1 MIEHGSKVGWR
12 VNRNAP
18 RMPTVGGPSPLIRQ
32 FNSFYLTAPMRFSLA
47 ALLLTGLAFRA
58 TAQPAAPSD
67 SVYTALVTAPGPTP
81 LAAQLGGPKSFGQI
95 GKNKTLTLL
104 PIPVIFYQAETGF
117 GYGLGALLSG
127 RFSADT
133 LTRPSNARVQ
143 YWTTQKGQSLLQ
155 LVHSIYTPG
164 EKFYLNGEI
173 SAYDILLYYYGTG
186 PKSASAD
193 ESETSY
199 KLLIIN
205 QRLQKQIAPK
215 LFFGAQYRLT
225 DVTKLDVPAKNVDDN
240 RTNVFYTDSRV
251 TPRQRQDTRVSGLGP
266 VITYD
271 TRDVPLAAFH
281 GSLLDFG
288 ATFNGTG
295 LGSDYRFVRY
305 QLDARHFQPIR
316 STKTIL
322 AMQFLGQF
330 HTGDVPFRELA
341 GIGANLGGTLYNNA
355 NLLRGIYEQRFRD
368 RQMVMFQAE
377 LRQKL
382 FWRIDAAVF
391 GGVGNV
397 SQYVDKFSL
406 NNTKYAGGA
415 GLRFNFLQRDRV
427 NLRLDYA
434 GGTGSAPGILFAIGE
449 AF

>member
-1 MIEHGSKVGWR
+1 
-12 VNRNAP
+12 
-18 RMPTVGGPSPLIRQ
+18 
-32 FNSFYLTAPMRFSLA
+32 MRFSLA
-47 ALLLTGLAFRA
+47 VLLLTGLAYTA
-58 TAQPAAPSD
+58 AAQPAAPAD
-67 SVYTALVTAPGPTP
+67 SVYINPPSALGLAP
-81 LAAQLGGPKSFGQI
+81 LAIQMQPRATKSFGQL

-104 PIPVIFYQAETGF
+104 PIPVLFYQAETGF

-127 RFSADT
+127 RFSQDT

-143 YWTTQKGQSLLQ
+143 YWTTTKGQSLIQ
-155 LVHSIYTPG
+155 LVHSVYTPG

-173 SAYDILLYYYGTG
+173 SAYDILLYYYGKG
-186 PKSASAD
+186 PGTSSAS
-193 ESETSY
+193 ESETKY
-199 KLLIIN
+199 KLFIIN

-215 LFFGAQYRLT
+215 LFFGAQYRYT
-225 DVTKLDVPAKNVDDN
+225 SITNVSAPAKTTDDGM
-240 RTNVFYTDSRV
+240 TNVFYADLRTTERE
-251 TPRQRQDTRVSGLGP
+251 RQNTRISGLGP

-281 GSLLDFG
+281 GDLLDFG

-305 QLDARHFQPIR
+305 QVDARHFQPLG
-316 STKTIL
+316 STRTIL
-322 AMQFLGQF
+322 AAQFLGQF

-341 GIGANLGGTLYNNA
+341 GLGANLGGTLYNNA

-368 RQMVMFQAE
+368 RQMIMFQAE

-382 FWRIDAAVF
+382 FWRIDGAIF

-397 SQYVDKFSL
+397 NQYIDKFAL
-406 NNTKYAGGA
+406 KDTKYAGGA
-415 GLRFNFLQRDRV
+415 GIRFNFLQRDRV

-434 GGTGSAPGILFAIGE
+434 AGTGSSPGILFAIGE

>member
-1 MIEHGSKVGWR
+1 
-12 VNRNAP
+12 
-18 RMPTVGGPSPLIRQ
+18 
-32 FNSFYLTAPMRFSLA
+32 MRFSLA

-58 TAQPAAPSD
+58 AATPVAPPD
-67 SVYTALVTAPGPTP
+67 SVATPPGAGLAPLSARMPVH
-81 LAAQLGGPKSFGQI
+81 GPKSFGQI

-104 PIPVIFYQAETGF
+104 PIPVLFYQAETGL

-143 YWTTQKGQSLLQ
+143 YWTTTEGQSLIQ
-155 LVHSIYTPG
+155 LVHTVYTPG

-173 SAYDILLYYYGTG
+173 SAYDILLYYYGKG
-186 PKSASAD
+186 PKTTSAN
-193 ESETSY
+193 ESETAY
-199 KLLIIN
+199 KLFIVN
-205 QRLQKQIAPK
+205 QRVQKQILPK
-215 LFFGAQYRLT
+215 LFFGAQYRFTKITGVSSPANDT
-225 DVTKLDVPAKNVDDN
+225 DNNAPSI
-240 RTNVFYTDSRV
+240 FYTD
-251 TPRQRQDTRVSGLGP
+251 PRMTARERQNTQISGLGP

-271 TRDVPLAAFH
+271 TRDVPLAAFK
-281 GSLLDFG
+281 GNLLDIG

-305 QLDARHFQPIR
+305 QVDARHFQPIGSNR
-316 STKTIL
+316 TIL
-322 AMQFLGQF
+322 AAQFLGQF

-341 GIGANLGGTLYNNA
+341 GLGANLGGTLYNNG

-377 LRQKL
+377 IRQKL
-382 FWRIDAAVF
+382 FWRIDGAIF

-397 SQYVDKFSL
+397 NNYIDKF
-406 NNTKYAGGA
+406 NIGDTKYAGGA
-415 GLRFNFLQRDRV
+415 GIRFNFIRRDRV

>member
-1 MIEHGSKVGWR
+1 
-12 VNRNAP
+12 
-18 RMPTVGGPSPLIRQ
+18 
-32 FNSFYLTAPMRFSLA
+32 MRFSLA
-47 ALLLTGLAFRA
+47 ALLLTGLAFTA
-58 TAQPAAPSD
+58 AAQPAAPLD
-67 SVYTALVTAPGPTP
+67 SVIATPAEGPGLAP
-81 LAAQLGGPKSFGQI
+81 LATQMQPRATKSFGQL

-104 PIPVIFYQAETGF
+104 PIPVLFYQAETGL

-127 RFSADT
+127 RFSQDT
-133 LTRPSNARVQ
+133 LTRPSNARIQ
-143 YWTTQKGQSLLQ
+143 YWTTTEGQSLIQ
-155 LVHSIYTPG
+155 LVHTVYTPG

-173 SAYDILLYYYGTG
+173 SAYDILLYYYGKG
-186 PKSASAD
+186 PGTSSAN

-199 KLLIIN
+199 KLFIIN
-205 QRLQKQIAPK
+205 QRVQKQIAPK
-215 LFFGAQYRLT
+215 LFFGAQYRYTSITGVSAPGKTT
-225 DVTKLDVPAKNVDDN
+225 DDQS
-240 RTNVFYTDSRV
+240 TNVFYTDTRM
-251 TPRQRQDTRVSGLGP
+251 TERERQNTRISGLGP

-281 GSLLDFG
+281 GNLLDFG

-305 QLDARHFQPIR
+305 QLDARHFQPIGSNR
-316 STKTIL
+316 TIL
-322 AMQFLGQF
+322 AAQFLGQF

-341 GIGANLGGTLYNNA
+341 GLGANLGGTLYNNA

-368 RQMVMFQAE
+368 RQMIMFQAE

-382 FWRIDAAVF
+382 FWRIDGAIF

-397 SQYVDKFSL
+397 NQYVDKFAL
-406 NNTKYAGGA
+406 KDTKYAGGA
-415 GLRFNFLQRDRV
+415 CIRFNFIRRDRV

-434 GGTGSAPGILFAIGE
+434 GGTGSKPGILFAIGE

>member
-1 MIEHGSKVGWR
+1 
-12 VNRNAP
+12 
-18 RMPTVGGPSPLIRQ
+18 
-32 FNSFYLTAPMRFSLA
+32 MRFSLA
-47 ALLLTGLAFRA
+47 ALFLTGLTFTAA
-58 TAQPAAPSD
+58 AQPAAPPD
-67 SVYTALVTAPGPTP
+67 SVYTASAAAPGLAP
-81 LAAQLGGPKSFGQI
+81 LAAQALAPKSFGQL

-143 YWTTQKGQSLLQ
+143 YWTTEKGQSLIQ
-155 LVHSIYTPG
+155 LVHSVYTPG

-173 SAYDILLYYYGTG
+173 SAYNILLYYYGKG
-186 PKSASAD
+186 PKSVSED
-193 ESETSY
+193 ESGTEY
-199 KLLIIN
+199 KLFIIN

-225 DVTKLDVPAKNVDDN
+225 DVTKLEAPALNVDN
-240 RTNVFYTDSRV
+240 TRPNVFYTDSRV
-251 TPRQRQDTRVSGLGP
+251 TARERQDTRVSGLGP

-271 TRDVPLAAFH
+271 SRDVPLAAFR
-281 GSLLDFG
+281 GDLLDFG

-305 QLDARHFQPIR
+305 QVDARHFQPIV

-377 LRQKL
+377 IRQKL
-382 FWRIDAAVF
+382 FWRIDGAVF

-397 SQYVDKFSL
+397 SNYIDKFALS
-406 NNTKYAGGA
+406 NTKYAGGA
-415 GLRFNFLQRDRV
+415 GIRFNFLRRDRV

>member
-1 MIEHGSKVGWR
+1 
-12 VNRNAP
+12 
-18 RMPTVGGPSPLIRQ
+18 
-32 FNSFYLTAPMRFSLA
+32 MRFSLA
-47 ALLLTGLAFRA
+47 ALLLTGLAYTA
-58 TAQPAAPSD
+58 AAQPAAPAD
-67 SVYTALVTAPGPTP
+67 SVYTNPTAGPGLAP
-81 LAAQLGGPKSFGQI
+81 LATQTQARAPKSFGQL

-127 RFSADT
+127 RFTQDT

-143 YWTTQKGQSLLQ
+143 YWTTQKGQSLVQ

-173 SAYDILLYYYGTG
+173 SAYNILLFYYGKG
-186 PKSASAD
+186 PNTASGD
-193 ESETSY
+193 ESTTKY
-199 KLLIIN
+199 KLFIIN

-225 DVTKLDVPAKNVDDN
+225 NITNVEAPGATKDGNP
-240 RTNVFYTDSRV
+240 NVFYTDLTERE
-251 TPRQRQDTRVSGLGP
+251 RQNTRVSGLGP

-271 TRDVPLAAFH
+271 TRDVPLAAFK
-281 GSLLDFG
+281 GDLLDFG
-288 ATFNGTG
+288 AAFNGTG

-305 QLDARHFQPIR
+305 QVDVRHFQPLGSNR
-316 STKTIL
+316 TIL
-322 AMQFLGQF
+322 AAQFLGQF

-341 GIGANLGGTLYNNA
+341 GLGANLGGTLYNNA

-368 RQMVMFQAE
+368 RQMIMFQAE
-377 LRQKL
+377 IRQKL
-382 FWRIDAAVF
+382 FWRIDGAVF

-397 SQYVDKFSL
+397 NNYIDKFAL
-406 NNTKYAGGA
+406 KDTKYAGGA
-415 GLRFNFLQRDRV
+415 GIRFNFLQRDRV

>member
-1 MIEHGSKVGWR
+1 
-12 VNRNAP
+12 
-18 RMPTVGGPSPLIRQ
+18 
-32 FNSFYLTAPMRFSLA
+32 MRFPYA
-47 ALLLTGLAFRA
+47 ALVLTGLAFA
-58 TAQPAAPSD
+58 AAAQPAAPAD
-67 SVYTALVTAPGPTP
+67 SPTVALSAVGLAP
-81 LAAQLGGPKSFGQI
+81 LGAPARGPKSFGQL
-95 GKNKTLTLL
+95 GKNKQLTLL
-104 PIPVIFYQAETGF
+104 PIPVIFYQAETGL

-143 YWTTQKGQSLLQ
+143 YWTTTEGQSLLQ
-155 LVHSIYTPG
+155 LVHSVYTPD

-173 SAYDILLYYYGTG
+173 SAYDISNLYYYGTG
-186 PKSASAD
+186 PTSKSAD
-193 ESETSY
+193 ESATAY
-199 KLLIIN
+199 KLLIVN
-205 QRLQKQIAPK
+205 QRVQKQLAPK
-215 LFFGAQYRLT
+215 LFFGALYRYT
-225 DVTKLDVPAKNVDDN
+225 STSDVKFEPNTKDGSVKNI
-240 RTNVFYTDSRV
+240 VFRDPTV
-251 TPRQRQDTRVSGLGP
+251 TAFPRQLQPTRVSGLGP

-271 TRDVPLAAFH
+271 TRDVPLAAFR
-281 GSLLDFG
+281 GNLLDFS

-305 QLDARHFQPIR
+305 QLDVRHFQPIR
-316 STKTIL
+316 SERTIL
-322 AMQFLGQF
+322 ATQFLGQL

-341 GIGANLGGTLYNNA
+341 GIGANLGGSLYNNA
-355 NLLRGIYEQRFRD
+355 NLLRGIYEQRYRD

-382 FWRIDAAVF
+382 FWRIDGAVF

-397 SQYVDKFSL
+397 ASGIDKFII

-415 GLRFNFLQRDRV
+415 GIRFNFLQRDRV

-434 GGTGSAPGILFAIGE
+434 GGTGSKPGILFAIGE

>member
-1 MIEHGSKVGWR
+1 
-12 VNRNAP
+12 
-18 RMPTVGGPSPLIRQ
+18 
-32 FNSFYLTAPMRFSLA
+32 MRFSLA
-47 ALLLTGLAFRA
+47 ALLLTGLAYTA
-58 TAQPAAPSD
+58 AAQPAAPAD
-67 SVYTALVTAPGPTP
+67 SVYTGPNPTSAPGLAP
-81 LAAQLGGPKSFGQI
+81 LATQMQPRATKSFGQI

-104 PIPVIFYQAETGF
+104 PIPVLFYQAETGF

-127 RFSADT
+127 RFTSDT

-143 YWTTQKGQSLLQ
+143 YWTTTEGQSLTQ
-155 LVHSIYTPG
+155 LVHTIYTPG

-173 SAYDILLYYYGTG
+173 SAYDILLFYYGKG
-186 PKSASAD
+186 PQTISGD
-193 ESETSY
+193 ESKTKY
-199 KLLIIN
+199 KLFIVN
-205 QRLQKQIAPK
+205 QRVQKQIAPK
-215 LFFGAQYRLT
+215 LFFGAQYRFT
-225 DVTKLDVPAKNVDDN
+225 NVTSIEAPDATKDGK
-240 RTNVFYTDSRV
+240 TNVFLTDQRV
-251 TPRQRQDTRVSGLGP
+251 TARERQDTRVSGLGP
-266 VITYD
+266 VLTYD
-271 TRDVPLAAFH
+271 TRDVPLAAFK
-281 GSLLDFG
+281 GDLLDIG
-288 ATFNGTG
+288 ATFNGTS

-305 QLDARHFQPIR
+305 QVDARHFQPIGSNR
-316 STKTIL
+316 TIL
-322 AMQFLGQF
+322 AAQFLGQF

-397 SQYVDKFSL
+397 NNYIDKFALSD
-406 NNTKYAGGA
+406 TKYAGGA
-415 GLRFNFLQRDRV
+415 GIRFNFLQRDRV

-434 GGTGSAPGILFAIGE
+434 GGTGSKPGILFAIGE

>member
-1 MIEHGSKVGWR
+1 
-12 VNRNAP
+12 
-18 RMPTVGGPSPLIRQ
+18 
-32 FNSFYLTAPMRFSLA
+32 MRFSIA
-47 ALLLTGLAFRA
+47 ALLSVGLAFSA
-58 TAQPAAPSD
+58 AAQPVAPPD
-67 SVYTALVTAPGPTP
+67 SVYTAPRTGPAP
-81 LAAQLGGPKSFGQI
+81 LATQLQARGPKTFGQI

-104 PIPVIFYQAETGF
+104 PIPVLFYQAETGL
-117 GYGLGALLSG
+117 GYGLGGLLSG

-143 YWTTQKGQSLLQ
+143 YWTTTEGQSLIQ
-155 LVHSIYTPG
+155 LVHSVYTPG

-173 SAYDILLYYYGTG
+173 SAYDILLYYYGIG
-186 PKSASAD
+186 PKSSSAN
-193 ESETSY
+193 ESETKY
-199 KLLIIN
+199 KLFIIN

-225 DVTKLDVPAKNVDDN
+225 DVSQIDIPARNTDN
-240 RTNVFYTDSRV
+240 NATNVFLTDQRV
-251 TPRQRQDTRVSGLGP
+251 TERERRGTRVSGLGP
-266 VITYD
+266 VITFD
-271 TRDVPLAAFH
+271 NRDVPLAAFR

-330 HTGDVPFRELA
+330 HPGDVPFRELA
-341 GIGANLGGTLYNNA
+341 GLGANLGGTLYNNA
-355 NLLRGIYEQRFRD
+355 NLMRGIYEQRFRD

-377 LRQKL
+377 IHQKL
-382 FWRIDAAVF
+382 FWRIDGAIF

-397 SQYVDKFSL
+397 NNYIDKFNL
-406 NNTKYAGGA
+406 GDTKYAGGA
-415 GLRFNFLQRDRV
+415 GIRFNFIRRDRV

>member
-1 MIEHGSKVGWR
+1 
-12 VNRNAP
+12 
-18 RMPTVGGPSPLIRQ
+18 
-32 FNSFYLTAPMRFSLA
+32 MRFSLA
-47 ALLLTGLAFRA
+47 ALLLSGLAYTA
-58 TAQPAAPSD
+58 AAQPAAPAD
-67 SVYTALVTAPGPTP
+67 SVYTTPASAPGLAP
-81 LAAQLGGPKSFGQI
+81 LAAQMQPRAVKSFGQL

-127 RFSADT
+127 RFTQDT

-143 YWTTQKGQSLLQ
+143 YWTTQKGQSLVQ

-173 SAYDILLYYYGTG
+173 SAYDILLFYYGKG
-186 PKSASAD
+186 PNTASD
-193 ESETSY
+193 NESKTDY
-199 KLLIIN
+199 KLFIIN
-205 QRLQKQIAPK
+205 QRLQKQVAPK

-225 DVTKLDVPAKNVDDN
+225 NITGITAPEATKDGK
-240 RTNVFYTDSRV
+240 TNVFYTDSRM
-251 TPRQRQDTRVSGLGP
+251 TERERQDTRISGLGP

-271 TRDVPLAAFH
+271 TRDVPLAAFK
-281 GSLLDFG
+281 GDLLDLG

-305 QLDARHFQPIR
+305 QVDARHFQPLG
-316 STKTIL
+316 STRTIL
-322 AMQFLGQF
+322 AAQFLGQF

-341 GIGANLGGTLYNNA
+341 GLGANLGGTLYNNA

-382 FWRIDAAVF
+382 FWRIDAAIF

-397 SQYVDKFSL
+397 NQYIDKFAL
-406 NNTKYAGGA
+406 KDTKYAGGA
-415 GLRFNFLQRDRV
+415 GIRFNFLQRDRV

-434 GGTGSAPGILFAIGE
+434 GGTGSKPGILFAIGE

>member
-1 MIEHGSKVGWR
+1 
-12 VNRNAP
+12 
-18 RMPTVGGPSPLIRQ
+18 
-32 FNSFYLTAPMRFSLA
+32 MRFSLA
-47 ALLLTGLAFRA
+47 ALVLTGLSFTAA
-58 TAQPAAPSD
+58 AQPAAPPD
-67 SVYTALVTAPGPTP
+67 SVYTTPPAAPRSVGLVPMAGQQVRST
-81 LAAQLGGPKSFGQI
+81 KSFGQL
-95 GKNKTLTLL
+95 GKNGTLSLL

-143 YWTTQKGQSLLQ
+143 YWTTTEGQSLIQ
-155 LVHSIYTPG
+155 LVHSVYTPG

-173 SAYDILLYYYGTG
+173 SAYDILLFYYGKG
-186 PKSASAD
+186 PQTVSGD
-193 ESETSY
+193 ESKTKY
-199 KLLIIN
+199 KLFIIN

-225 DVTKLDVPAKNVDDN
+225 NITSVEAPDATKDGK
-240 RTNVFYTDSRV
+240 TNVFYTD
-251 TPRQRQDTRVSGLGP
+251 PRMTERERHDTRISGLGP

-305 QLDARHFQPIR
+305 QLDARNFQPLG
-316 STKTIL
+316 STNTIL
-322 AMQFLGQF
+322 ATQFLGQF

-341 GIGANLGGTLYNNA
+341 GLGANLGGTLYNNA

-368 RQMVMFQAE
+368 RQMIMFQAE
-377 LRQKL
+377 IRHKL
-382 FWRIDAAVF
+382 FPNSNSSVLKRFDGAVF

-397 SQYVDKFSL
+397 NQYIDKFSL
-406 NNTKYAGGA
+406 SDTKYAGGA
-415 GLRFNFLQRDRV
+415 GIRFNFIRRDRV

-434 GGTGSAPGILFAIGE
+434 GGTGSSPGILFAIGE

>member
-1 MIEHGSKVGWR
+1 
-12 VNRNAP
+12 
-18 RMPTVGGPSPLIRQ
+18 
-32 FNSFYLTAPMRFSLA
+32 MRFPFA
-47 ALLLTGLAFRA
+47 ALLLTGLAFA
-58 TAQPAAPSD
+58 AAAQPAAPSD
-67 SVYTALVTAPGPTP
+67 SVYLAPATATAAPGLAP
-81 LAAQLGGPKSFGQI
+81 LAAQMATPVRAPKSFGQL

-104 PIPVIFYQAETGF
+104 PIPVVFYQAETGF
-117 GYGLGALLSG
+117 GYGLGGLLSG

-133 LTRPSNARVQ
+133 LTRPSNARAQ
-143 YWTTQKGQSLLQ
+143 YWTTTKGQSLLQ
-155 LVHSIYTPG
+155 LVHTVYTPG

-173 SAYDILLYYYGTG
+173 SAYDILLYYYGIG
-186 PKSASAD
+186 PKSLSAD
-193 ESETSY
+193 ESETKY
-199 KLLIIN
+199 KLFIVN
-205 QRLQKQIAPK
+205 QRLQKQVAPK

-225 DVTKLDVPAKNVDDN
+225 NITKLDIPATTLENGG
-240 RTNVFYTDSRV
+240 TNVFLRDQRV
-251 TPRQRQDTRVSGLGP
+251 TARERQDTRVSGLGP

-271 TRDVPLAAFH
+271 TRDVPLAAFR

-316 STKTIL
+316 STKTVL

-330 HTGDVPFRELA
+330 HTGDVPFREMA
-341 GIGANLGGTLYNNA
+341 GLGANLGGTLYNNA

-415 GLRFNFLQRDRV
+415 GIRFNFLQRDRV

>member
-1 MIEHGSKVGWR
+1 
-12 VNRNAP
+12 
-18 RMPTVGGPSPLIRQ
+18 
-32 FNSFYLTAPMRFSLA
+32 MRFLLA
-47 ALLLTGLAFRA
+47 ALVLTGLAFTA
-58 TAQPAAPSD
+58 AAQPVAPPD
-67 SVYTALVTAPGPTP
+67 SVYSAPPSGLAP
-81 LAAQLGGPKSFGQI
+81 LAERVSAPKSFGQI
-95 GKNKTLTLL
+95 GKNKRLTLL

-143 YWTTQKGQSLLQ
+143 YWTTTKGQSLIQ
-155 LVHSIYTPG
+155 LVHSVYTPG

-173 SAYDILLYYYGTG
+173 SAYDILLYYYGKG
-186 PKSASAD
+186 PGTASAN
-193 ESETSY
+193 ESETAY
-199 KLLIIN
+199 KLFIIN
-205 QRLQKQIAPK
+205 QRVQKKIVPN
-215 LFFGAQYRLT
+215 LFFGAQYRYTAITGVTAPPKTT
-225 DVTKLDVPAKNVDDN
+225 DEGA
-240 RTNVFYTDSRV
+240 TNVFYTD
-251 TPRQRQDTRVSGLGP
+251 PRITERERQDTRVSGLGP
-266 VITYD
+266 VISYD

-281 GSLLDFG
+281 GNLIDFG

-305 QLDARHFQPIR
+305 QVDVRHFQPLG
-316 STKTIL
+316 STNRTIL
-322 AMQFLGQF
+322 AAQFLGQF
-330 HTGDVPFRELA
+330 HSGDVPFRELA
-341 GIGANLGGTLYNNA
+341 GLGANLGGTLYNNA

-368 RQMVMFQAE
+368 RQMIMFQAE
-377 LRQKL
+377 IRQKL

-397 SQYVDKFSL
+397 NNYIDKFSIGD
-406 NNTKYAGGA
+406 TKYAGGA
-415 GLRFNFLQRDRV
+415 GIRFNFLQRDRV